1 MLKKLSYFFFLLFSI
16 TTSAQH
22 ITGKVYDSKSVLKN
36 IKISNITKQSVV
48 YSDDEGIFKIKA
60 ELNDSLVFS
69 SIFYKE
75 QRLQITQYHLDELFV
90 VELEKTTNSL
100 DEIAIKSNPKA
111 KEFSEEKYQAN
122 FGEQLKNDMKN
133 NPHLYGPPSSGNMD
147 FVKIIGLI
155 GKLFK
160 KKNKEDA
167 IIYATYTD
175 FKNTFEKSSFF
186 NNKLLTDDLK
196 IEADYKFLFF
206 EFCETKQINLELLNK
221 QHQVELLDL
230 LFKASEEFLAFI
242 ERYKQNQKIEDSKN

>member
-1 MLKKLSYFFFLLFSI
+1 MLKKLGCFLFLLFSI
-16 TTSAQH
+16 ITSAQQ

-36 IKISNITKQSVV
+36 IKISNITKQIAV

-75 QRLQITQYHLDELFV
+75 QRLQITQYHLDNVFV
-90 VELEKTTNSL
+90 VELKKTTNSL
-100 DEIAIKSNPKA
+100 DEVVLTSSPKA

-133 NPHLYGPPSSGNMD
+133 NPHLYGQPSSGNMD

-160 KKNKEDA
+160 KKNKKRC
-167 IIYATYTD
+167 Y
-175 FKNTFEKSSFF
+175 
-186 NNKLLTDDLK
+186 
-196 IEADYKFLFF
+196 
-206 EFCETKQINLELLNK
+206 NLCNL
-221 QHQVELLDL
+221 
-230 LFKASEEFLAFI
+230 
-242 ERYKQNQKIEDSKN
+242 Y